1 VLAQEDWEVVHLSAI
16 AEEDEWH
23 RVETVFGR
31 QSFRRKAGEALH
43 PERELPEMLR
53 QLRRTLGE
61 YNFAGQYQPAPSPQ
75 GTIGRSEQLRS

>member
-1 VLAQEDWEVVHLSAI
+1 LSAI

-23 RVETVFGR
+23 QVETVFGG

-43 PERELPEMLR
+43 PEREPPEILG

-61 YNFAGQYQPAPSPQ
+61 YNFAGQYQQAPSRQ
-75 GTIGRSEQLRS
+75 GPYGRSEQLWS